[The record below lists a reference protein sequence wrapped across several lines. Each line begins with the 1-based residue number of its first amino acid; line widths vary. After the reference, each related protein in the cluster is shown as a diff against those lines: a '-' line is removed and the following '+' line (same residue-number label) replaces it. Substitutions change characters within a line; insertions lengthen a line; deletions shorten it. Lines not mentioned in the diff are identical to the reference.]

1 MGPRFV
7 IKEFKSVV
15 VERFFIACQQYV
27 GQVSTCPEPRA
38 EGCLPYPLGGP
49 AVLTGSLSRRDPEG
63 WESLYSR
70 ILPPASPF
78 PLSCS
83 SLPSRH
89 P

>member
-27 GQVSTCPEPRA
+27 VQVSTCPEPPA
-38 EGCLPYPLGGP
+38 EGYLPYPLGGP
-49 AVLTGSLSRRDPEG
+49 AVLTGSL
-63 WESLYSR
+63 WESLYSL
-70 ILPPASPF
+70 IPPHAC
-78 PLSCS
+78 PLSC
-83 SLPSRH
+83 PSRH